1 MAVRVGAM
9 GTRVPVTI
17 RVNGLPVR
25 SATEFSAVGAYVI
38 VLSTTTDSARA
49 AISVTSTYVA
59 HQDTDTHA
67 THLVMRRGAGPQ
79 METRLH
85 RRGTPAIDAEDRRTC
100 LYEHLQQV
108 LAALSAG
115 GRPASI
121 DVFEHAAEVLDA

>member
-1 MAVRVGAM
+1 M

-17 RVNGLPVR
+17 RVNGMPVS
-25 SATEFSAVGAYVI
+25 SATEFSPVGAHVF
-38 VLSTTTDSARA
+38 VLTTTTASPRA

-59 HQDTDTHA
+59 HRDTDTHA
-67 THLVMRRGAGPQ
+67 THLVMRRGADAQ
-79 METRLH
+79 VETRLH
-85 RRGTPAIDAEDRRTC
+85 RREALAADAEDRRAF

-115 GRPASI
+115 TRQASI

>member
-1 MAVRVGAM
+1 MA
-9 GTRVPVTI
+9 TRVPLTI

-25 SATEFSAVGAYVI
+25 SVTEFSAVGAHVI
-38 VLSTTTDSARA
+38 VLATTTDSPRA
-49 AISVTSTYVA
+49 SISVTSTYVS
-59 HQDTDTHA
+59 HPDTDTHA
-67 THLVMRRGAGPQ
+67 THLVTRRGADAQ

-85 RRGTPAIDAEDRRTC
+85 RRGTLEVDADERRGF

-115 GRPASI
+115 SRQASI

>member
-1 MAVRVGAM
+1 V

-25 SATEFSAVGAYVI
+25 SVTEFSTVGAFVV
-38 VLSTTTDSARA
+38 VLTTTTASPRA

-59 HQDTDTHA
+59 HPETDTHA
-67 THLVMRRGAGPQ
+67 THLVMRRGADPQ
-79 METRLH
+79 IDTRLH
-85 RRGTPAIDAEDRRTC
+85 RRGAPSADAQGRRDC

-115 GRPASI
+115 SRQASI

>member
-1 MAVRVGAM
+1 MA
-9 GTRVPVTI
+9 TRVPVTI
-17 RVNGLPVR
+17 RAGGLPVR
-25 SATEFSAVGAYVI
+25 STTEFSAVGAYVI
-38 VLSTTTDSARA
+38 VLTTTTDSPRA

-85 RRGTPAIDAEDRRTC
+85 RRSALTVGAEDRRTY

-115 GRPASI
+115 GRAASI

>member
-1 MAVRVGAM
+1 M

-17 RVNGLPVR
+17 RVRGLPVR
-25 SATEFSAVGAYVI
+25 SATEYSSVGAHVM
-38 VLSTTTDSARA
+38 VLTTTTDSPRA
-49 AISVTSTYVA
+49 SISVTSTYVA

-85 RRGTPAIDAEDRRTC
+85 RRGTPAVGAEDRRAC

-108 LAALSAG
+108 LAALSAET
-115 GRPASI
+115 RQASI